1 MGGQVDAM
9 EGLSRMDVRLHGRN
23 GPVVTNVDEVLR
35 QVHEQL
41 RERQAEWLAQ
51 VREQPGSFAD
61 LETHIHQT
69 FQQMADQVVA
79 GVLAQV
85 AASNDFAKDA
95 KKK

>member
-1 MGGQVDAM
+1 MKCFARYTSSCVSGKPSGW
-9 EGLSRMDVRLHGRN
+9 
-23 GPVVTNVDEVLR
+23 
-35 QVHEQL
+35 
-41 RERQAEWLAQ
+41 QAEWLAQ

-85 AASNDFAKDA
+85 AASNDFTKDA